1 MLGTM
6 DVRSANALPA
16 ALTRPGDALR
26 PQNATRPTTASEI
39 QKPAAGR
46 SMDDARAAARAAF
59 AKVVSQPA
67 RIDTAQRL
75 ADARQAAP
83 DKPLPRGSLINMV
96 V

>member
-1 MLGTM
+1 M
-6 DVRSANALPA
+6 DVRSATTLAT
-16 ALTRPGDALR
+16 ALTRPGDAQR
-26 PQNATRPTTASEI
+26 PQVPARPATAGEV
-39 QKPAAGR
+39 QKPASAR

-59 AKVVSQPA
+59 AKVVPQPA

-75 ADARQAAP
+75 AEARQAAP

>member
-6 DVRSANALPA
+6 DVRSTALPT
-16 ALTRPGDALR
+16 ALTRPGEALR

-39 QKPAAGR
+39 QKPATAR

-75 ADARQAAP
+75 AEVRQTNP
-83 DKPLPRGSLINMV
+83 DRPLPRGSLINMV